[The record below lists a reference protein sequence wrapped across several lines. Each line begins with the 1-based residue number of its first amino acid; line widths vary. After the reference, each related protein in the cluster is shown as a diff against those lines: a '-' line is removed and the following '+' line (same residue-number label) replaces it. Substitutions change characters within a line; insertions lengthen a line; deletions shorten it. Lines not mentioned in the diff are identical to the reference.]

1 MTALLLALAGLGAG
15 TFGSL
20 LGLGGGVLLVPVL
33 TLAFGYPIVVAAG
46 ASLVAVIATSAGAA
60 SHYVRTGQADVRLGL
75 VLETATVV
83 GALVGGLLAGFLPER
98 VLALGF
104 AALLAYVA
112 VILGRRA
119 LDGGTGDAA
128 VEDEADAGHQ
138 PLPRAMASPARAGAG
153 GAGIIS
159 SLLGIGGGIVKVPLV
174 HLLLGRSM
182 RVSVA
187 TSNFVIGV
195 TAAAGAYPYLV
206 RGDVDPGVAGPV
218 VIGVAA
224 GAFLGA
230 RIAGRINAR
239 LLAIVF
245 IVILL
250 YTAAQMALRGIVG

>member
-15 TFGSL
+15 VFGSL

-33 TLAFGYPIVVAAG
+33 TLVFGYPIVVAAG
-46 ASLVAVIATSAGAA
+46 ASLVAVIATSASAA

-112 VILGRRA
+112 FILARRA
-119 LDGGTGDAA
+119 MDQAPDGEAA
-128 VEDEADAGHQ
+128 MADEDEGHRGV
-138 PLPRAMASPARAGAG
+138 PRRLVVPAFAGAG

-174 HLLLGRSM
+174 HLVLGRSM

-195 TAAAGAYPYLV
+195 TAAAGAFPYLA
-206 RGDVDPGVAGPV
+206 RGDVDPAVAGPV
-218 VIGVAA
+218 VVGVAA

-230 RIAGRINAR
+230 RLGGRINAR
-239 LLAIVF
+239 LLAAVF
-245 IVILL
+245 ILVLL
-250 YTAAQMALRGIVG
+250 YTAAQMALRGISG

>member
-1 MTALLLALAGLGAG
+1 MTALLLGLAGLGAG
-15 TFGSL
+15 AFGSL

-33 TLAFGYPIVVAAG
+33 TLVFGYPIVVAAG
-46 ASLVAVIATSAGAA
+46 ASLVAVIATSASAA

-98 VLALGF
+98 VLAFGF

-112 VILGRRA
+112 VILARRA
-119 LDGGTGDAA
+119 MDGRADGDATEGD
-128 VEDEADAGHQ
+128 EDEGHR
-138 PLPRAMASPARAGAG
+138 PLPRRLIVPAFASAG
-153 GAGIIS
+153 GAGVIS

-195 TAAAGAYPYLV
+195 TAAAGAFPYLA
-206 RGDVDPGVAGPV
+206 RGDVDPAVAGPV
-218 VIGVAA
+218 VVGVAA

-230 RIAGRINAR
+230 RLGGRINAR

-245 IVILL
+245 ILVLL
-250 YTAAQMALRGIVG
+250 YTAAQMALRGMSG

>member
-1 MTALLLALAGLGAG
+1 
-15 TFGSL
+15 
-20 LGLGGGVLLVPVL
+20 
-33 TLAFGYPIVVAAG
+33 
-46 ASLVAVIATSAGAA
+46 
-60 SHYVRTGQADVRLGL
+60 
-75 VLETATVV
+75 
-83 GALVGGLLAGFLPER
+83 
-98 VLALGF
+98 
-104 AALLAYVA
+104 
-112 VILGRRA
+112 
-119 LDGGTGDAA
+119 
-128 VEDEADAGHQ
+128 
-138 PLPRAMASPARAGAG
+138 
-153 GAGIIS
+153 
-159 SLLGIGGGIVKVPLV
+159 
-174 HLLLGRSM
+174 M

-250 YTAAQMALRGIVG
+250 YTAAQMALSGIVG

>member
-1 MTALLLALAGLGAG
+1 MTALLLVLAGVGAG
-15 TFGSL
+15 AFGSL
-20 LGLGGGVLLVPVL
+20 LGLGGGVLLVPLL
-33 TLAFGYPIVVAAG
+33 TLGFGYPIVVAAG

-60 SHYVRTGQADVRLGL
+60 AHYVRTGQADVRLGL
-75 VLETATVV
+75 VLEMATVV
-83 GALVGGLLAGFLPER
+83 GALVGGLLAGFVPER

-112 VILGRRA
+112 FTLGRRA
-119 LDGGTGDAA
+119 VKGASTADAA
-128 VEDEADAGHQ
+128 EEDDYGHR
-138 PLPRAMASPARAGAG
+138 PLSRRLAVPALAGAG
-153 GAGIIS
+153 SAGVIS

-174 HLLLGRSM
+174 HLVLGRSM

-250 YTAAQMALRGIVG
+250 YTAAQMALSGIVG

>member
-1 MTALLLALAGLGAG
+1 MTSLLLALAGLGAG
-15 TFGSL
+15 AFGSL
-20 LGLGGGVLLVPVL
+20 LGLGGGILIVPLL

-75 VLETATVV
+75 FLETATVV

-112 VILGRRA
+112 ITLARRA
-119 LDGGTGDAA
+119 LDRSA
-128 VEDEADAGHQ
+128 VGSAMEEDDRGHR
-138 PLPRAMASPARAGAG
+138 PVPRELIAPALVGAG
-153 GAGIIS
+153 GAGIVS
-159 SLLGIGGGIVKVPLV
+159 SLLGIGGGLVKVPLV

-187 TSNFVIGV
+187 TSNFIIGV

-206 RGDVDPGVAGPV
+206 RGDVDPAVAGPV
-218 VIGVAA
+218 VLGVAA
-224 GAFLGA
+224 GSALGA

-239 LLAIVF
+239 LLSAVF
-245 IVILL
+245 IVVLL
-250 YTAAQMALRGIVG
+250 YTAAQMALRGILG